1 MASAIELHDSRVRSC
16 IETEGDVTIC
26 LSPAILHRSSGLA
39 GRDVGDVFTL
49 DLLLTLYDA
58 TIIEPFGHL
67 PTALADG
74 SVVVDNESFGNCI
87 PYPLDVMAA
96 TKVEFG
102 RVRPVYSHLS
112 TWTDI
117 DRFIRR
123 EVFGAVSGCRRMNAN
138 RFLLTQ
144 HRTPK

>member
-96 TKVEFG
+96 TKVEFLDEFG
-102 RVRPVYSHLS
+102 RS
-112 TWTDI
+112 
-117 DRFIRR
+117 IRISAHGLTLTASSD
-123 EVFGAVSGCRRMNAN
+123 EKYLEPFPGADG
-138 RFLLTQ
+138 
-144 HRTPK
+144 